1 MGKIEVLADSL
12 ISLISA
18 GEVVENPA
26 SIVKELIEN
35 SLDANATS
43 ITIEIE
49 SGGIERIRVSDN
61 GEGILREDAPL
72 CALRHSTSKIRT
84 KDDIESVLTYGF
96 RGEAL
101 ASIASM
107 SDLIITSRHIDEQV
121 GSRIEATAGDIPS
134 VSDAARPPGTTV
146 TVTNLFEN
154 VPARRKH
161 LSDARVESHRVYE
174 AVASHAIIR
183 NDVGFRLTR
192 DENLAFDCPPS
203 QTPRDRVLCLWGSD
217 IAKHLVNFQHE
228 ENGVV
233 ISGFVAKPP
242 VSRGNRGREYFSVRK
257 RPIEDDRLS
266 LAVEQA
272 YSTLLMK
279 GRFPI
284 CCIDIGLDARKVDAN
299 VHPTKREVR
308 VQDIDKIVTMLREA
322 VERAI
327 GKVSHTKEKQDILHE
342 GRAGSKS
349 GTEVQTEG
357 VSAESK
363 DMRPQHTTVSEQL
376 VLDSQK
382 LGTDILESMD
392 EIEGTLRI
400 LGQFH
405 DLYLL
410 VELDKNLLLIDQH
423 AIHERIL
430 YEHLKSRVQENRIPI
445 QELLEPLILELS
457 PPDKESIMEV
467 SDELHK
473 LGFSVSDFGGN
484 EILVSTLPDVFGSRA
499 TREEMLAFVDRLL
512 EIDIDSARQ
521 EFMDNVMRITACH
534 SAIRAGQGLNHQQIS
549 NLLTELLKTPNRY
562 NCCHGRPSILSIS
575 KESLDKAFGR
585 TGPEAITRYIQRH
598 GHAP

>member
-1 MGKIEVLADSL
+1 MGKIEVLDDSL

-35 SLDANATS
+35 SLDAKATS

-49 SGGIERIRVSDN
+49 SGGIEGIKVSDN
-61 GEGILREDAPL
+61 GEGILKEDAPL

-107 SDLIITSRHIDEQV
+107 AELVITSRHIDEQV
-121 GSRIEATAGDIPS
+121 GSRIESEAGGIPS

-146 TVTNLFEN
+146 TVANLFEN

-161 LSDARVESHRVYE
+161 LSDPRVESHRVYE

-183 NDVGFRLTR
+183 NDVGFRLAR
-192 DENLAFDCPPS
+192 DGSLAFACPPK
-203 QTPRDRVLCLWGSD
+203 QTSRDRVLCLWGAD
-217 IAKHLVNFQHE
+217 IAKHLVDFQHD

-257 RPIEDDRLS
+257 RPITDDRLS

-279 GRFPI
+279 GRFPV
-284 CCIDIGLDARKVDAN
+284 CCIDIGLNPKMVDAN

-308 VQDIDKIVTMLREA
+308 IQDIDKIVTMLREA

-327 GKVSHTKEKQDILHE
+327 GRVSHTKQQQDTLDEGETGTKSETATEK
-342 GRAGSKS
+342 K
-349 GTEVQTEG
+349 G
-357 VSAESK
+357 VSAK
-363 DMRPQHTTVSEQL
+363 TVDTGPQQRTVSEQL

-382 LGTDILESMD
+382 LESGILETLD

-400 LGQFH
+400 LGQFNN
-405 DLYLL
+405 LYLL
-410 VELDKNLLLIDQH
+410 VEIDDNLLLIDQH
-423 AIHERIL
+423 AAHERIL
-430 YEHLKSRVQENRIPI
+430 YEQLKGRVQENRTPI
-445 QELLEPLILELS
+445 QELLEPLVLELS
-457 PPDKESIMEV
+457 PPDKERILEI

-473 LGFSVSDFGGN
+473 LGFSVSNFGGN

-499 TREEMLAFVDRLL
+499 TREEILAFVDRLL
-512 EIDIDSARQ
+512 EIDLDSARH
-521 EFMDNVMRITACH
+521 EFMDSVMRVIACH
-534 SAIRAGQGLNHQQIS
+534 SAIRAGQGLNNQQIS
-549 NLLTELLKTPNRY
+549 NLVTELVRTPNRF
-562 NCCHGRPSILSIS
+562 NCCHGRPSILHIS
-575 KESLDKAFGR
+575 KKSLDKAFGR
-585 TGPEAITRYIQRH
+585 TGPEAIERYIQRH
-598 GHAP
+598 GHRP

>member
-1 MGKIEVLADSL
+1 MGKIEVLDNSL

-49 SGGIERIRVSDN
+49 SGGIERINVSDN
-61 GEGILREDAPL
+61 GEGILKEDAPL

-84 KDDIESVLTYGF
+84 KEDIESVRTYGF

-107 SDLIITSRHIDEQV
+107 ANVVITSRHIDEQV
-121 GSRIEATAGDIPS
+121 GSRIESKAGGIPS
-134 VSDAARPPGTTV
+134 VSDAARPAGTTV

-161 LSDARVESHRVYE
+161 LSNPRVESHRVYE
-174 AVASHAIIR
+174 TVAGHAIIR
-183 NDVGFRLTR
+183 NDVGFRLIR
-192 DENLAFDCPPS
+192 DGNLAFECPPN

-217 IAKHLVNFQHE
+217 IAKHLIDFQHE

-242 VSRGNRGREYFSVRK
+242 ISRGNRGREYFSVRK
-257 RPIEDDRLS
+257 RPITDDRLS

-279 GRFPI
+279 GRFPV
-284 CCIDIGLDARKVDAN
+284 CCIDIGLDPKMVDAN

-308 VQDIDKIVTMLREA
+308 VQDIDKIVTMMREA

-327 GKVSHTKEKQDILHE
+327 GKASYQEGKQNTLE
-342 GRAGSKS
+342 RRRAPSES
-349 GTEVQTEG
+349 ATETGKQG
-357 VSAESK
+357 VSPTSMGISAQQK
-363 DMRPQHTTVSEQL
+363 TVSEQL

-382 LGTDILESMD
+382 LEPDILETMD
-392 EIEGTLRI
+392 EIQGAFRI
-400 LGQFH
+400 LGQFQN
-405 DLYLL
+405 LYLL
-410 VELDKNLLLIDQH
+410 VELDDNLLLIDQH
-423 AIHERIL
+423 AAHERIL
-430 YEHLKSRVQENRIPI
+430 YEQLKSRVQENRIPI
-445 QELLEPLILELS
+445 QELLEPLVLELS
-457 PPDKESIMEV
+457 PPDKERILDISH
-467 SDELHK
+467 ELHE
-473 LGFSVSDFGGN
+473 LGFSVGNFGGN

-499 TREEMLAFVDRLL
+499 TREDILAFVDRLL
-512 EIDIDSARQ
+512 EIDLDSARQ
-521 EFMDNVMRITACH
+521 GFMDSVMRITACH
-534 SAIRAGQGLNHQQIS
+534 SAIRAGQGLNNQQIS
-549 NLLTELLKTPNRY
+549 NLLTELLRTPNKF
-562 NCCHGRPSILSIS
+562 NCCHGRPSILYLS
-575 KESLDKAFGR
+575 KKSLDKAFGR
-585 TGPEAITRYIQRH
+585 TGPEAIARFIQRH
-598 GHAP
+598 GHPP